1 MSSTVAGQ
9 NSTYIPDHAASQNLV
24 TDFSRN
30 PKSFA
35 LAEWAQY
42 VPVTKT
48 EGRYLSMT
56 VEMAGRILNSNLA
69 DFLWPDEAEAP
80 TGYGNL
86 EYFEWLSY
94 VAKRYAFPF
103 RIGQLAA
110 DQASWDVLAQHGRHA
125 AQRCMTART
134 QAAVTLMT
142 TAGTWPTGH
151 TSTVSSISGV
161 TGKWDVSTTA
171 RKDIKRSLDYAAE
184 TVLKATLGAVNQED
198 LMLVVSPGCARK
210 MATSQ
215 EIVDH
220 IKGSP
225 SAEKELTE
233 TLSTANR
240 FGLPKKLYGYNV
252 VIENAVKVT
261 SRKGATRATSFVLAD
276 STPFMCSRPGGLE
289 GVEGSP
295 SFSTCTVFL
304 QEEMTVEQKFDS
316 DNRRHMGRVVDTYAV
331 TATAPIAGYLFTSAV
346 D

>member
-1 MSSTVAGQ
+1 MTATTAGP
-9 NSTYIPDHAASQNLV
+9 NTTFIPDHAATQNLV

-42 VPVTKT
+42 VPVQKT

-110 DQASWDVLAQHGRHA
+110 DQATWDILAQHGRQS
-125 AQRCMTART
+125 AQRAMTART
-134 QAAVTLMT
+134 QAAITLMT
-142 TAGTWPTGH
+142 STANWSTGH
-151 TSTVSSISGV
+151 YSAVSSISGV

-184 TVLKATLGAVNQED
+184 TILKATLGAVNQED
-198 LMLVVSPGCARK
+198 LMLVCSPGCARK

-233 TLSTANR
+233 TLSTPNR
-240 FGLPKKLYGYNV
+240 FGLPNKLYGYKV

-261 SRKGATRATSFVLAD
+261 SRKGATKATSFVLAD
-276 STPFMCSRPGGLE
+276 TTPFMCSRPGGLE
-289 GVEGSP
+289 GIEGSP

-304 QEEMTVEQKFDS
+304 QEEMTVESKYDQ
-316 DNRRHMGRVVDTYAV
+316 DNRRHQGRTVDCYAV
-331 TATAPIAGYLFTSAV
+331 TLTAPISGFLFTAAT